1 MKILV
6 ATDGSED
13 AANALDFTLRF
24 PFPRDSSIS
33 VMTVAGD
40 IPMLP
45 EELDALD
52 ESQREQLD
60 EARRKLLED
69 AEALVQRENARLVAD
84 GWSGAAQVRNGN
96 TVDEILTVAE
106 ESGADLIVLG
116 SHGHGLAERFLLGSV
131 SDRVLEYAKCSVLIV
146 KKQAGDTG
154 ETPAGAGGN
163 APCNILLAFDQSDAS
178 REALDYCASL
188 PLEPEST
195 VKVVNVMP
203 LVTAY
208 RQDIRQHINQIWQQK
223 RRIMQQD
230 LDKSV
235 AALKWATPNVKTEL
249 REASNVIDEILEA
262 AEQSSTDLLMFGCKD
277 RSALSNFLHG
287 SITRRIARY
296 AKCTVWAVRKKNPA
310 A

>member
-33 VMTVAGD
+33 VMTVVGD

-84 GWSGAAQVRNGN
+84 GWPGAAQVRNGN

-106 ESGADLIVLG
+106 ETDADLIVLG

-131 SDRVLEYAKCSVLIV
+131 SERVLEHAKCSVLIV
-146 KKQAGDTG
+146 KKQTGDAG

-195 VKVVNVMP
+195 VTVVNVMP

-208 RQDIRQHINQIWQQK
+208 RQDIRQHINEIWQQK
-223 RRIMQQD
+223 RHVMQRE
-230 LDKSV
+230 LEKSV
-235 AALKWATPNVKTEL
+235 QVLARRP
-249 REASNVIDEILEA
+249 
-262 AEQSSTDLLMFGCKD
+262 D
-277 RSALSNFLHG
+277 RPQRSG
-287 SITRRIARY
+287 
-296 AKCTVWAVRKKNPA
+296 
-310 A
+310 